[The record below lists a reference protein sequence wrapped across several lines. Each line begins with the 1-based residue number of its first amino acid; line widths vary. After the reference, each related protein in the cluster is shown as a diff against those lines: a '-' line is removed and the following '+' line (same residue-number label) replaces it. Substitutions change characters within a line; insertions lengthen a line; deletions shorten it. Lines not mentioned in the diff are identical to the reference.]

1 MNKSKFLKKSLAM
14 LLALMLV
21 FAMIPLSAS
30 AVTTDYIEDLYVNGV
45 RAANSADYK
54 SMSVTV
60 KSTTVGISA
69 ATMDGVVLYYL
80 DDEGEEKAVLN
91 SNIDLTD
98 YEPVAENKY
107 ELTILAKVKENPES
121 SDYKTVEEYPLT
133 ITVAQ
138 EEGPNNDTSLKGL
151 ANNNTTWANMTNY
164 TIDND
169 AQKITVTF
177 KFGYNGPTLSSSTPL
192 ASGDF
197 AATAADAGAT
207 VAVTAPT
214 EADSIAEVTVTA
226 DSGST
231 AIYDLYYEYEAAFES
246 FTIPGQTGETEF
258 VYNGKTGNQI
268 NINVPYGYDLNK
280 VVPTFTL
287 VDGIENL
294 FVYGGNEASVISKV
308 TEVALT
314 PVSGDPN
321 KATATLSILIPGEA
335 EATIALTVTRV
346 SDNPEGVLKTI
357 KVTDTTDASKFSNVT
372 DVATSGTTNIEMPHG
387 TNRNNPFKVELV
399 TSANAFVVLTD
410 ANGNSA
416 KVQADANG
424 KVTFNSVEL
433 MTGFSF
439 TVQVT
444 PEDGGEGNSYNVV
457 VNNASNTTAE
467 LKNFTLK
474 DPATGISYDVEWSG
488 TKGTIT
494 IPYSYRVAGGLDDMI
509 VYFKA
514 STGATI
520 TEDGHNQ
527 AINGYYGKAYSSFYT
542 LLPKIDQELTYTVT
556 NGDKTSTYTIAIKT
570 GDART
575 QREVESV
582 QIVGTNHNYEITENN
597 TYKTETGEATL
608 NGKKVRTIE
617 VTVPYTYNKTGAPAT
632 VYFNDLT
639 LSDGAK
645 AYYVNGG
652 NLQELKTIAA
662 NTTESAKVTP
672 LTTSG
677 VMNAK
682 KADGSLDPARA
693 WAIYVLSEDENVNV
707 VSGTTL
713 PSGYTDKENASFYYL
728 VAKTAEPER
737 GNTLESI
744 ESTLDPN
751 ITTKLEGNTITINVP
766 SSYAADNLSTAKI
779 FTLNFEASKMATVS
793 ANGKTLESDLGS
805 KDVVAA
811 DDATEF
817 NVLGTGKLYFED
829 QSLSAAPIEKI
840 TVTAEDGDTN
850 VYAVKIKV
858 NKPETGASITGLSV
872 NGTAATIA
880 RDKIHVQLPLGSKL
894 FPVSLDI
901 SASKMAKV
909 YVDGTDATDLYDPD
923 GRYDVND
930 AVKITVISE
939 DGETTNTYTLTA
951 SVSEGFNDVTT
962 DQWYYDEVMIA
973 ANAGWING
981 TKPGYFEPNGTMKR
995 GDFAVII
1002 ARILGC
1008 DTEATVESKFPD
1020 CNETDYF
1027 NAAVTFCKLRG
1038 IIDGDDKGYFNP
1050 YDAITREEMAKIL
1063 CNALELD
1070 ELETSANPFDD
1081 DAEIAQWAKGYVN
1094 AVQAEGIMEGSNGS
1108 FNPRDNATR
1117 AEGAAV
1123 LVRAFAN
1130 A

>member
-1 MNKSKFLKKSLAM
+1 
-14 LLALMLV
+14 
-21 FAMIPLSAS
+21 
-30 AVTTDYIEDLYVNGV
+30 
-45 RAANSADYK
+45 
-54 SMSVTV
+54 
-60 KSTTVGISA
+60 
-69 ATMDGVVLYYL
+69 
-80 DDEGEEKAVLN
+80 
-91 SNIDLTD
+91 
-98 YEPVAENKY
+98 
-107 ELTILAKVKENPES
+107 
-121 SDYKTVEEYPLT
+121 
-133 ITVAQ
+133 
-138 EEGPNNDTSLKGL
+138 
-151 ANNNTTWANMTNY
+151 MTNY
-164 TIDND
+164 TIDNN

-494 IPYSYRVAGGLDDMI
+494 LPYSYKAAGAMNDMI
-509 VYFKA
+509 FYIKA
-514 STGATI
+514 STGAKVTDASNNDLVTI
-520 TEDGHNQ
+520 HGATYSD
-527 AINGYYGKAYSSFYT
+527 YSSW
-542 LLPKIDQELTYTVT
+542 LPAIGKDMTYTVT

-597 TYKTETGEATL
+597 TYKTEIGEATL

-766 SSYAADNLSTAKI
+766 SSYATAGLVTAKG
-779 FTLNFEASKMATVS
+779 FTLNFETSKLATVY
-793 ANGKTLESDLGS
+793 ANSNPGIELKSDLGN
-805 KDVVAA
+805 KEAA
-811 DDATEF
+811 KTATKF
-817 NVLGTGKLYFED
+817 LVLNTGKLYND
-829 QSLSAAPIEKI
+829 RSGGGAPIEQF
-840 TVTAEDGDTN
+840 TVKAEDGDTN

-858 NKPETGASITGLSV
+858 NKPETGASITALSV

-880 RDKIHVQLPLGSKL
+880 QDKINVRLPLGTKL
-894 FPVSLDI
+894 YPVTLDI
-901 SASKMAKV
+901 EASKMAKV
-909 YVDGTDATDLYDPD
+909 YVDGTAASNLYDPD
-923 GRYDVND
+923 AKYDVND
-930 AVKITVISE
+930 AVKITVVSE
-939 DGETTNTYTLTA
+939 DGNTTKTYTLNA
-951 SVSEGFNDVTT
+951 VVSDSFNDVPTSE
-962 DQWYYDEVMIA
+962 WYYDEVMTA

-981 TKPGYFEPNGTMKR
+981 TKPGYFEPNGTMTR

-1123 LVRAFAN
+1123 LVRAFA
-1130 A
+1130 